1 MKHQEEGFCVILNY
15 GCLGDYSAANN
26 YRGDVIANPQFW
38 REYAAQAKAWL
49 TRAFSKLE
57 KARVPYQ

>member
-26 YRGDVIANPQFW
+26 YRGDVIANPF
-38 REYAAQAKAWL
+38 
-49 TRAFSKLE
+49 
-57 KARVPYQ
+57 